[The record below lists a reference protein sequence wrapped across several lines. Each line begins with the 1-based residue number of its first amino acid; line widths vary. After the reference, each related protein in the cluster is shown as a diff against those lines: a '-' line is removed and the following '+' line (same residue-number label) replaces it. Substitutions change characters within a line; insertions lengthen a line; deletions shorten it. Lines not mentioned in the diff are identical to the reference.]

1 MIDVIEA
8 SNTARKR
15 AVYLISQQL
24 DGKVGRS
31 GCFLGVPT
39 WCDLNG
45 FNRRV
50 FYQKNSGMS
59 LRVLLKTAEL
69 LDCSV
74 DYLLGRTDT
83 KEVNK

>member
-39 WCDLNG
+39 WCDFNG

-50 FYQKNSGMS
+50 FYRKNSGMS